1 MLASLAHKMTSFE
14 SKPVPDTL
22 AKKNPHERDV
32 RITFDEGPHIYTVD
46 NKLGFTSVT
55 TWNHTHFPH
64 FDAEKIV
71 NNIMNGRNIHN
82 PTYKYYGMTK
92 EEILAQWA
100 NNASNASIRGTQL
113 HYDIECF
120 YNDWEVNNDSI
131 EYKYFQNF
139 VRDFPNLKPYR
150 TEWIVFYEELK
161 MSGSI
166 DMVFEDERGKLWIY
180 DWKRCI
186 EIDYE
191 NQYGKTALTDCIK
204 YMPDAKYWHYALQL
218 NMYRRFLQDKYDKE
232 VVGLYLV
239 CLHPENSNN
248 DYIRIPVQFLDEEMD
263 ALIELRKKEAAL
275 VTMTDAPVN

>member
-1 MLASLAHKMTSFE
+1 
-14 SKPVPDTL
+14 
-22 AKKNPHERDV
+22 
-32 RITFDEGPHIYTVD
+32 
-46 NKLGFTSVT
+46 
-55 TWNHTHFPH
+55 
-64 FDAEKIV
+64 
-71 NNIMNGRNIHN
+71 MNGRNIHN

-248 DYIRIPVQFLDEEMD
+248 DYIRIPVQILDEEMD